1 MKKRLLLLFYLCGSL
16 WADAQTQP
24 QTENDPTYYVSY
36 AQYITGRFYFSRKY
50 TSFDLRSLD
59 EGLSVRYRP
68 NTTLNMGIGATYKW
82 ATLNLAYGFPF
93 LNPTGNRGK
102 TRYLDLQVHNYG
114 RKIVVDLF
122 GQFYRGFYLN
132 DESLRK
138 DDGTYYQRPDMLVQM
153 VGASALYLFN
163 HRRFSYRAS
172 FLQNEW
178 QKRSAGSLLVGWE
191 IYVGRGKADSSFIP
205 SALNNEANIYVD
217 RVSFV
222 ETGPSIGYAYTF
234 VFKKHFFVTGST
246 NVSLDYGKNLIYTD
260 RGIEHSESFSPN
272 SLARLFAGYNSAK
285 WALSFTFV
293 HQVARVSS
301 NRDAL
306 ATSLNTGNLRFNT
319 VYRFVPNGRTRK
331 MLKEVIK

>member
-1 MKKRLLLLFYLCGSL
+1 MKTRFLLLFFLLSL
-16 WADAQTQP
+16 LGASAQTT

-36 AQYITGRFYFSRKY
+36 ERYITGRYYFSRKY

-59 EGLSVRYRP
+59 DGVRLRYRP

-114 RKIVVDLF
+114 RKIVIDLF

-132 DESLRK
+132 NESLRK
-138 DDGTYYQRPDMLVQM
+138 EDGTYYQRPDMLVQM
-153 VGASALYLFN
+153 VGASGLYLFN

-178 QKRSAGSLLVGWE
+178 QKRSAGSFLLGWE
-191 IYVGRGKADSSFIP
+191 IFVGRGKADSSFIP
-205 SALNNEANIYVD
+205 SPINDATGIHAID

-234 VFKKHFFVTGST
+234 VFKKHFFATASS

-260 RGIEHSESFSPN
+260 EGIEHSESFSPN
-272 SLARLFAGYNSAK
+272 SLARLFAGYNSDK

-293 HQVARVSS
+293 HQIARISS
-301 NRDAL
+301 NRDAI
-306 ATSLNTGNLRFNT
+306 ASSLNTGNFRFNA
-319 VYRFVPNGRTRK
+319 VYRFLPNRKTRK
-331 MLKEVIK
+331 VLKEVIK